1 MWRKPNAVCLFSFV
15 CLRRAELV
23 DIYVEALIALIY
35 EMRLWAAFVWASCTN
50 WPIVPLSSP
59 SLFFLNI
66 FFSLLIISPVSVD
79 HPFVLY
85 LLEIPRESL
94 LRLNFSLVVAV
105 QVFIARFISVT
116 EVYVRLMSAIEG
128 YVFFNPRQILA
139 CEGSLSEGSVERARE
154 GVL

>member
-1 MWRKPNAVCLFSFV
+1 MSCICLSVLYELADCPVVKPEPVFF
-15 CLRRAELV
+15 
-23 DIYVEALIALIY
+23 IY
-35 EMRLWAAFVWASCTN
+35 
-50 WPIVPLSSP
+50 
-59 SLFFLNI
+59 FF
-66 FFSLLIISPVSVD
+66 LLIISPVSVD

-139 CEGSLSEGSVERARE
+139 CEGSLSGSSVERARE